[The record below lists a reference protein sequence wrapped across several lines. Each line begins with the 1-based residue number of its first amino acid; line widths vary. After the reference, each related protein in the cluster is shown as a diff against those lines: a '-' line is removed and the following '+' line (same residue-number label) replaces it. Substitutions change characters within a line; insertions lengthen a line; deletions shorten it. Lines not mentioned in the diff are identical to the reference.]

1 MAWDEWEQLKA
12 DAVQRHTSHVEI
24 NGLQGEGGSATS
36 TGTGVGRLK
45 HKGGPWT
52 EAAGT
57 ADDLQTVTSTCR
69 VDLRSA
75 HEGMGGGL
83 EGLASLGSLKTVLN
97 SWEERLKAVRE
108 ECSSL
113 EPKLRQVAVDFRE
126 VDAGVGDKAKAVE
139 VPGTRV
145 GQ

>member
-12 DAVQRHTSHVEI
+12 DAAQRHTTQTQI
-24 NGLQGEGGSATS
+24 NSLQDEGGYATS
-36 TGTGVGRLK
+36 TGTGGRLK

-57 ADDLQTVTSTCR
+57 ADDLQTTTSTCR
-69 VDLRSA
+69 VELRSA
-75 HEGMGGGL
+75 HEGIGGGL

-113 EPKLRQVAVDFRE
+113 EPKLRQVAVDLRE
-126 VDAGVGDKAKAVE
+126 VDIEAGAKTEAVK
-139 VPGTRV
+139 VPGTRM